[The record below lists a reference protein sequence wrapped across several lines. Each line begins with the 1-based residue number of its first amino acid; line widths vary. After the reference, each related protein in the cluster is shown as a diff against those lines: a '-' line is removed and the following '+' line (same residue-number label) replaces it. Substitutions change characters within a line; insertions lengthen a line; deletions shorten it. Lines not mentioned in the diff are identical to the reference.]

1 MSPYRASRY
10 RFIEEKI
17 ESNILVIALLFF
29 LPIIYL
35 YFYLEDRNEI
45 LNSFNKNKE
54 LICIVGNI
62 KIDVSKKDNWIYED
76 YYFLKGNSKIVTT
89 KCEEK

>member
-35 YFYLEDRNEI
+35 YFYLQDRNEI

-62 KIDVSKKDNWIYED
+62 KIDVSKKDNWIYEN
-76 YYFLKGNSKIVTT
+76 YYFIKGDSKIVTT